1 LPPTI
6 PVLEQHRV
14 DEQTAIALAN
24 PDSTSSDPTI
34 PVTAGGTR
42 VVGGYEIEGELG
54 RGGMGVVF
62 RAWQRK
68 LNRLVALKMLTGYYG
83 PPELK
88 RFFAEAETAAALHHT
103 NIVHIYDVGEHEGA
117 PFFAMEHVE
126 GGSLAD
132 RLRAGMMTSREV
144 AEFLIPV
151 ARALDFAHKN
161 NVVHRDMKP
170 ANILI
175 DPQGVPKVTDFGIA
189 KRLTSESA
197 LTLSG
202 AVIGTPV
209 YMAPEQARG
218 TSRDVGAAADIY
230 SLGAILYEML
240 AGRPPFLPEES
251 DTSIMVRVATENPV
265 SPAWHK
271 PGVPR
276 DLETIC
282 LKCLA
287 KEPGERYPSAA
298 ALADDLQ
305 LFLDDR
311 PILTR
316 RASRV
321 LRRSRWRLAAI
332 IIGII
337 VLILLGIQF
346 IPYKL
351 TNVSNAP
358 APAPEKSIAVLPFE
372 NLSANQ
378 DNSFFADGVQD
389 EILTDLA
396 KIADLKVISRTSVM
410 QYRNTAT
417 RNLPEI
423 AQALKVAHVLVG
435 SVQRASNRVRVT
447 AQLIDARTDTHL
459 WAEHYD
465 GALDDV
471 FAIQTK
477 IAKTIAEQLRAK
489 LSPGEKA
496 AIEQPPTI
504 NLEAYDFYNQGKAI
518 IATSAF
524 GSGFGDKLAEA
535 ARLLDEA
542 VAKDPTFVLAYCD
555 LAWVH
560 DFAYFSGV
568 DHTPA
573 RLALAEKAV
582 QNALR
587 LRPDSG
593 EAHLAQA
600 NHLYQGYLEYEK
612 ALAEL
617 EIARRTLPNDPRV
630 FELSGYIIRRQGRQA
645 EGLRQLQ
652 RAVEL
657 DPRNFATLQQVAL
670 SCEGLRRY
678 SEMTDV
684 LDRALAIVPNDI
696 DTRISRAQAELDW
709 KADTQPLH
717 KTIDA
722 LLATRPAAA
731 ANFADNWLYLALC
744 ERDLGA
750 AERALA
756 ALGEHN
762 YGPDAIL
769 FSPKFGEG
777 FVAKLRGDSAAAQ
790 AAFTAAREHQE
801 KVLREQVDYAPAVC
815 VLGVIDAALGRKE
828 DALREGRRAVELL
841 PVERDALNSVRVREF
856 LAIIYAWTGEKDL
869 ACEQLEAATKFP
881 ASASYGQLRLHPYWD
896 PLRGD
901 ARFEKIV
908 AGFAP
913 K

>member
-1 LPPTI
+1 L
-6 PVLEQHRV
+6 R
-14 DEQTAIALAN
+14 N
-24 PDSTSSDPTI
+24 PDSTSSDPTT
-34 PVTAGGTR
+34 PLTGGGVR
-42 VVGGYEIEGELG
+42 VIGGYEIEGELG

-88 RFFAEAETAAALHHT
+88 RFFAEAETAAALHHA

-132 RLRAGMMTSREV
+132 RLRAGTLTARET
-144 AEFLIPV
+144 AQLLIPV

-170 ANILI
+170 ANILL

-189 KRLTSESA
+189 KRLTAESA

-265 SPAWHK
+265 SPAWHR

-287 KEPGERYPSAA
+287 KEPGERYASAA
-298 ALADDLQ
+298 AVADDLQ
-305 LFLDDR
+305 RFIDER

-316 RASRV
+316 RVSRV
-321 LRRSRWRLAAI
+321 FRRGRRRLGAI
-332 IIGII
+332 IAI
-337 VLILLGIQF
+337 VALLALGIF
-346 IPYKL
+346 LFPYARTKL
-351 TNVSNAP
+351 GRLVSSNTPVA
-358 APAPEKSIAVLPFE
+358 APEKSIAVLPFE

-378 DNSFFADGVQD
+378 ENSFFADGVQD
-389 EILTDLA
+389 EILTNLA

-410 QYRNTAT
+410 QYRNTAA

-447 AQLIDARTDTHL
+447 AQLIDARTDAHL

-465 GALDDV
+465 RPLDDV
-471 FAIQTK
+471 FAIQSE

-504 NLEAYDFYNQGKAI
+504 NLEAYDYYNQAKAI

-524 GSGFGDKLAEA
+524 GAGFGDKLAEA
-535 ARLLDEA
+535 ARLLEEA
-542 VAKDPTFVLAYCD
+542 VTKDPNFVIAYCD
-555 LAWVH
+555 LAGVH

-587 LRPDSG
+587 LRPHGG

-600 NHLYQGYLEYEK
+600 QHLYQGYLEYEK

-617 EIARRTLPNDPRV
+617 AIAARTLPNDPRV
-630 FELSGYIIRRQGRQA
+630 FELSGYIIRRQGHQE
-645 EGLRQLQ
+645 EGLRNLQ
-652 RAVEL
+652 RALEL
-657 DPRNFATLQQVAL
+657 DPRNFATLQQIAL
-670 SCEGLRRY
+670 SYEALRRY
-678 SEMTDV
+678 PEMVEV
-684 LDRALAIVPNDI
+684 LDRALAIVPNDV
-696 DTRISRAQAELDW
+696 DTKISRAQAELDW
-709 KADTQPLH
+709 KADTRPLH
-717 KTIDA
+717 NTIDA
-722 LLATRPAAA
+722 LLASQPAAA
-731 ANFADNWLYLALC
+731 TSFADSWFYLALC
-744 ERDLGA
+744 ERDFA
-750 AERALA
+750 AAQRALT
-756 ALGEHN
+756 ALGEHT

-769 FSPKFGEG
+769 FSPKFGQG
-777 FVAKLRGDSAAAQ
+777 FVARLRGDSAGAQ
-790 AAFTAAREHQE
+790 AAFTAARAQQE
-801 KVLREQVDYAPAVC
+801 KLIATQGEYAPALC
-815 VLGVIDAALGRKE
+815 VLGMIDAALGRKD
-828 DALREGRRAVELL
+828 DAQREGRRAVEML

-856 LAIIYAWTGEKDL
+856 LAIIYAWTGENDL
-869 ACEQLEAATKFP
+869 ACQQLEAATKFP

-901 ARFEKIV
+901 PRFEKIV
-908 AGFAP
+908 ASFAP